1 MAGGYQGDLMA
12 AATVTPE
19 DPRDPYYYVDYT
31 QPIEV
36 VEVNLEE
43 QAADITFNIA
53 VIFVL
58 SMIVGLLVFESLSRR
73 WHS

>member
-1 MAGGYQGDLMA
+1 MMAGGYQGDLMA
-12 AATVTPE
+12 SATVTPE
-19 DPRDPYYYVDYT
+19 DPQEPYYYVEYT

-36 VEVNLEE
+36 VEANSG
-43 QAADITFNIA
+43 DITFNVA

-58 SMIVGLLVFESLSRR
+58 SMIVGLLLFESLSRR

>member
-1 MAGGYQGDLMA
+1 MA
-12 AATVTPE
+12 AATVIPD
-19 DPRDPYYYVDYT
+19 DPRDPSYFVEFT
-31 QPIEV
+31 EPIEV
-36 VEVNLEE
+36 VEVNLEQ
-43 QAADITFNIA
+43 QAADITFNVA